1 MSTISRMSS
10 KSINEA
16 ERSRRKECISRSFQE
31 SKSKGAETVE
41 VDVEVSANCVG
52 SAGTKI
58 GGWGIGNSK
67 AFSESSSQCENYA
80 GSQSAFASAGVT
92 QTDIVSFGVLPYENK
107 KDWLDAVL
115 KEPSSVNAVLK
126 EIVELFTPH
135 NLNHIPLDPSNPDG
149 EKLDADLLRE
159 FHHVSMERYCDI
171 MLGEPCPVAKSCAIW
186 NDCKGI

>member
-1 MSTISRMSS
+1 MNGETIITKDECIVTKVSIDSYSRPVFTDGFLNGIRALQTAAENPEVDSSKRTRINFIEEYGTHYQSECFLGASMSTISRMSS

-80 GSQSAFASAGVT
+80 GSQSAFASAGVRLFHS
-92 QTDIVSFGVLPYENK
+92 VSCPMRTK
-107 KDWLDAVL
+107 KIGW
-115 KEPSSVNAVLK
+115 
-126 EIVELFTPH
+126 
-135 NLNHIPLDPSNPDG
+135 
-149 EKLDADLLRE
+149 
-159 FHHVSMERYCDI
+159 
-171 MLGEPCPVAKSCAIW
+171 MLC
-186 NDCKGI
+186 